1 MLFYNLTK
9 SQIKTFVKY
18 AIFIG
23 LVYLIL
29 KSVPSGSI
37 QNNELVLIL
46 GVVCV
51 SFLIIDMI
59 LSRGLSEGFDVN
71 NVNQQLS
78 QIQLTQAQQQQI
90 ANLKSQFDQIIANPP
105 NFIPSELKN
114 VKILPPPPVVN
125 AEYNKLYNEVISQTN
140 RADSLVQNDGKTI
153 ITTVPD
159 SSNPLPQVSCST
171 EIGKMKQQMQ
181 QEIAQLKHELASRP
195 IAQDD
200 TSMTKRYYDSLLSQ
214 LKELNIINSDDVN
227 NMNNK
232 IATGV
237 MTIPE
242 GIDALE
248 KLKNSNTS
256 RIVKSDYKYNELP
269 EEFFKP
275 LGEGLDKLNPWD
287 NQYSILNTN
296 KWRVPMPRPP
306 ICINTQPCK
315 VCPNDSGLASVDSSL
330 KIEDWNSASSISE
343 TKINKDW
350 VASQ

>member
-1 MLFYNLTK
+1 MFYYILMLFYNLTK
-9 SQIKTFVKY
+9 IQIKTIVKY

-29 KSVPSGSI
+29 KSVPSRNI

-46 GVVCV
+46 GVVCI

-59 LSRGLSEGFDVN
+59 LSRGFDEEF
-71 NVNQQLS
+71 
-78 QIQLTQAQQQQI
+78 
-90 ANLKSQFDQIIANPP
+90 KSLA
-105 NFIPSELKN
+105 ELQ
-114 VKILPPPPVVN
+114 PPPPPKIPVIN
-125 AEYNKLYNEVISQTN
+125 REYQQLYNDLISKTD
-140 RADSLVQNDGKTI
+140 RADSLIDPNK
-153 ITTVPD
+153 
-159 SSNPLPQVSCST
+159 PLPEVIKKYPSQVIRKYTPEEIKKYFEDKTQEEIKQYLDDTNKPLPEVSCSA
-171 EIGKMKQQMQ
+171 EIIKVQRQMEQQM
-181 QEIAQLKHELASRP
+181 AQLKHELASRP

-237 MTIPE
+237 TTVAEAISS
-242 GIDALE
+242 LE
-248 KLKNSNTS
+248 KLKNFNTS

-287 NQYSILNTN
+287 NQYSVLNTN

-315 VCPNDSGLASVDSSL
+315 VCPDDTGLGSVDNSL
-330 KIEDWNSASSISE
+330 KVDDWDSAKAISE
-343 TKINKDW
+343 TKINKQW
-350 VASQ
+350 VSNQ